1 MGHSFAHTIPKPG
14 PYMSHTIS
22 FRKGGA
28 NKYDDQVTFGMTV
41 LGKSEEL
48 KKSFPGQS

>member
-22 FRKGGA
+22 FRKG
-28 NKYDDQVTFGMTV
+28 YDEKLEKFRQKLAKNHWGYFV
-41 LGKSEEL
+41 
-48 KKSFPGQS
+48 